1 MKIFKDHI
9 VWWLI
14 LIILTLAISLI
25 TTNDVTPLGLI
36 FTMLG
41 HFAFAIIVSVFP
53 LLFYWIIKKPLST
66 EEYMSTFTVAWLIL
80 LVANIAVM

>member
-1 MKIFKDHI
+1 MKIFRDHI

-14 LIILTLAISLI
+14 LVILTMTVSII
-25 TTNDVTPLGLI
+25 TTHNVTALGLL

-41 HFAFAIIVSVFP
+41 HFAFAIIVSLFP
-53 LLFYWIIKKPLST
+53 LIFYWIIKKPLTT

-80 LVANIAVM
+80 SVANMAVM